1 MKNSVRWT
9 SPLVVKVKGAVFHV
23 VLGNQFTL
31 SRWPKLLL

>member
-1 MKNSVRWT
+1 MLVQRE

-31 SRWPKLLL
+31 SRWPKSLL